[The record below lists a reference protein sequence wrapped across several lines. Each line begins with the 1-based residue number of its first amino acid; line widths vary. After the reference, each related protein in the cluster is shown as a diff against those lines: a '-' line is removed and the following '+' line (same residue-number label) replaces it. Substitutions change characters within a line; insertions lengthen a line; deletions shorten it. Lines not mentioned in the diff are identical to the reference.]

1 MQAPRIPLE
10 ETKRLRA
17 LTTLCLLDTLPEE
30 KFDRVTRLACRTFNV
45 PIATV
50 SLVDR
55 DRQWFKSKQGLEA
68 CETSRSISFCGH
80 AILNEAQLIVPDA
93 RLHPYFA
100 DNPLV
105 IGDPFIRFY
114 AGQPVHGPDG
124 SRVGTLCIIDR
135 QPRLF
140 TPEDGIILAD
150 LAAMVDREL
159 SLIENATV
167 DDLTQLSNRRGFA
180 TVAKHVLALCRRNQQ
195 AAAVIAFDLDHFKS
209 INDQRGHDAGNDVLR
224 SFSKLLYSH
233 FRTSDVV
240 ARLGGDEFSVL
251 CGGSDYEK
259 VTDALQRL
267 KLGFEQSDLAKAY
280 PHLSWSAGVATFDP
294 RSEQTIDELLRMADA
309 RMYCAKAEGRQQ
321 QVRALR

>member
-1 MQAPRIPLE
+1 MQAPAIPLD

-55 DRQWFKSKQGLEA
+55 DRQWFKSKQGLDA

-80 AILNEAQLIVPDA
+80 AILQPGQLVVPDA
-93 RLHPYFA
+93 RLNPIFA
-100 DNPLV
+100 DSPLV

-124 SRVGTLCIIDR
+124 SRVGTLCIIDS
-135 QPRLF
+135 QPRVF
-140 TPEDGIILAD
+140 TPEDSIILSD
-150 LAAMVDREL
+150 LGAMVDREL

-167 DDLTQLSNRRGFA
+167 DELTRLSNRRGF
-180 TVAKHVLALCRRNQQ
+180 TMVARHVLALCRRNRQG
-195 AAAVIAFDLDHFKS
+195 AVVVAFDLDHFKS
-209 INDQRGHDAGNDVLR
+209 INDQHGHEAGDDVLR
-224 SFSKLLYSH
+224 RFAKQLYSH

-240 ARLGGDEFSVL
+240 ARFGGDEFSVL
-251 CGGSDYEK
+251 CSGASHEQ
-259 VTDALQRL
+259 VMESVQRL
-267 KLGFEQSDLAKAY
+267 KCEFDESALAKTY
-280 PHLSWSAGVATFDP
+280 PALSWSAGLAAFDP
-294 RSEQTIDELLRMADA
+294 RSDQSIDELLRMSDA
-309 RMYCAKAEGRQQ
+309 RMHCAKAEGRQK
-321 QVRALR
+321 RARA

>member
-1 MQAPRIPLE
+1 MQAPLIPLD

-30 KFDRVTRLACRTFNV
+30 KFDRVTRLACRTFTV

-55 DRQWFKSKQGLEA
+55 DRQWFKSKQGLDA
-68 CETSRSISFCGH
+68 CETSRSLSFCGH
-80 AILNEAQLIVPDA
+80 AILTEAQLVVADT

-105 IGDPFIRFY
+105 VGDPFIRFY

-135 QPRLF
+135 QPRIF

-150 LAAMVDREL
+150 LGAMVDREL

-167 DDLTQLSNRRGFA
+167 DELTRLSNRRGFSM
-180 TVAKHVLALCRRNQQ
+180 VAKHVLALCRRNRQP
-195 AAAVIAFDLDHFKS
+195 AVVIAFDLDHFKS
-209 INDQRGHDAGNDVLR
+209 INDQHGHDAGDAALR
-224 SFSKLLYSH
+224 QFSKLLYSH

-251 CGGSDYEK
+251 CSGSDYEQ
-259 VTDALQRL
+259 VMDSLQRL
-267 KLGFEQSDLAKAY
+267 KRAFDESALAISY
-280 PHLSWSAGVATFDP
+280 PHLSWSAGLATFDP
-294 RSEQTIDELLRMADA
+294 RSEQSADELLRMADA
-309 RMYCAKAEGRQQ
+309 RMYCAKAQGQQ
-321 QVRALR
+321 KQVRAQ